1 LLYYNNKMLKTP
13 EEFIECSV
21 GLIKINSPTVKP
33 STIST
38 YSRLFRKLYTE
49 IIETD
54 PDVKLHSVEIPIPTY
69 IFQPDLLVNLIN
81 NSTWGVGLKDQTRK
95 NYISL
100 ILTLFRGLK
109 DINTECLNA
118 YSAYREYFDILK
130 GGLDA
135 EQIKQKPTENE
146 MDLKG
151 LTIDKLKKAL
161 SKHSNKIRKSDSK
174 DINTA
179 MLNMLGHLHC
189 EEVLRNEACDMMLSN
204 KYITAID
211 APDLNFIWYKGRN
224 LKLMVI
230 RNNKVRNPTRGDEP
244 KEVWIKGSLNTAI
257 NKYIQI
263 LQNNDI
269 TYNDRG
275 VMPLVY
281 SKSYPNCITSS
292 HYSQLFKKVWDFQDL
307 ELTTT
312 MVRKIYAIEIRE
324 KFKGN
329 LIKEDEACKKLD
341 HSKDTH
347 DKHYILDFS

>member
-1 LLYYNNKMLKTP
+1 MLKTP

-21 GLIKINSPTVKP
+21 GLIKINSPLVKP

-49 IIETD
+49 IIQTD

-118 YSAYREYFDILK
+118 YSSYREYFDILK

-151 LTIDKLKKAL
+151 LTIEKLKKAL

-211 APDLNFIWYKGRN
+211 APDLNFI
-224 LKLMVI
+224 
-230 RNNKVRNPTRGDEP
+230 
-244 KEVWIKGSLNTAI
+244 NTAI

-263 LQNNDI
+263 LKNNDI

-312 MVRKIYAIEIRE
+312 MVRKIYAIDIRE

-329 LIKEDEACKKLD
+329 LIKEEEACKKLD